1 MPKSPENYYR
11 PEGLEE
17 ALTLLAQPD
26 VVALGGGTKL
36 LTSES
41 GLPVYGVVDLQAL
54 GLNQIRLD
62 GEGLHMGATAKLAQL
77 SDFLQENLATAV
89 STTLLQK
96 AIKQAGP
103 NTYRNAAT
111 LGGTIAA
118 VLPDSELLAA
128 LLVLEATITLQ
139 NPKVNVLSLADYLAS
154 DTQPDGLITAVSIH
168 ITPGKGASHRVART
182 PADYPIVS
190 ITAWQPEGEAPRLAA
205 TGIAKRPLRLH
216 SAEAELVSGLS
227 ETAVSSAAQS
237 AKKSCTHP
245 GDFRGDTAYRA
256 EMTAVLTHRTLQDLL

>member
-11 PEGLEE
+11 PEKLDE
-17 ALTLLAQPD
+17 ALELLAKPD

-36 LTSES
+36 LASES

-54 GLNQIRLD
+54 GLSQIRLA
-62 GEGLHMGATAKLAQL
+62 GNVLHIGATAKLTELAE
-77 SDFLQENLATAV
+77 FLQENLATAV
-89 STTLLQK
+89 SATLLQK

-118 VLPDSELLAA
+118 ALPDSELLAA
-128 LLVLEATITLQ
+128 LLVLVAAITLH
-139 NPKVNVLSLADYLAS
+139 NPEVTLLPLTDYLAAAA
-154 DTQPDGLITAVSIH
+154 QPQGLITAVSIP
-168 ITPGKGASHRVART
+168 ITEGKAASNRVART

-190 ITAWQPEGEAPRLAA
+190 ITAFQPAREAPRLSA
-205 TGIAKRPLRLH
+205 TGIAERPLRLN
-216 SAEAELVSGLS
+216 SAEAELAGGLT
-227 ETAVSSAAQS
+227 ETTVAAAAQS
-237 AKKSCTHP
+237 AQKTCIHP

-256 EMTAVLTHRTLQDLL
+256 AMAAVLTRRTLQELS